1 MDIFKA
7 FGINKHMPTPKEFAE
22 HLNDNPNLITQMI
35 SYMPFAPDDP
45 TDDPSEGWT
54 PAPGTRQYPYPYK
67 ESPAAIE
74 RRQEREGMKNARR
87 DAIRDFE
94 EDVDPRFERE
104 PEIKPHMS
112 AHEVR
117 QSGMIPGMKPDPE
130 PGTVSRNVRQRT
142 SGGYPDKEKIIRKPG
157 DYINPP
163 YGESDLDTK

>member
-1 MDIFKA
+1 MNIFKA
-7 FGINKHMPTPKEFAE
+7 FGINKHMPTRAE
-22 HLNDNPNLITQMI
+22 WAKHQQGLSDAEAKQ
-35 SYMPFAPDDP
+35 
-45 TDDPSEGWT
+45 
-54 PAPGTRQYPYPYK
+54 
-67 ESPAAIE
+67 
-74 RRQEREGMKNARR
+74 
-87 DAIRDFE
+87 DAIQDFD
-94 EDVDPRFERE
+94 EDVDPRFEQE